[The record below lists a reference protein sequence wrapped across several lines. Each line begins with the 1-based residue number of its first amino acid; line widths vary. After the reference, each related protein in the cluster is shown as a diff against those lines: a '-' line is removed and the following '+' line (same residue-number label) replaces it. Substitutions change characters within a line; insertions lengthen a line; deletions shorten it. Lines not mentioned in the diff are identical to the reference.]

1 MVAFS
6 SMKSRTCAGLVERY
20 ATKTERYATRTERY
34 ATGGGTQCHWP
45 PGAERNATGHRGRN
59 AMPLATGGA

>member
-1 MVAFS
+1 
-6 SMKSRTCAGLVERY
+6 MKSRTCAGLVERY

-45 PGAERNATGHRGRN
+45 PGA
-59 AMPLATGGA
+59 LSVL